1 MKILISNPD
10 APHLALVCYSVGMW
24 IVDHEVG
31 GPSLCLAVLHLA
43 SAEDRFSWGVLPL
56 RVNAHYSHKY
66 NNGWS
71 QG

>member
-1 MKILISNPD
+1 MSLEGWPS
-10 APHLALVCYSVGMW
+10 AWLCYTWPQLKTGF
-24 IVDHEVG
+24 HG
-31 GPSLCLAVLHLA
+31 
-43 SAEDRFSWGVLPL
+43 GVLPL